1 MAAAIVNSRLE
12 VVTAWVGILEQVGHT
27 VEVTEVGIT
36 EVGTTEVEIEVVVTL
51 VDLLE
56 VDITAKEGSIDFQ
69 NQPDELSFEAFKVE
83 VSKQQV
89 S

>member
-1 MAAAIVNSRLE
+1 MAAAIVDSRLE

-27 VEVTEVGIT
+27 VEVTEVGIVGT
-36 EVGTTEVEIEVVVTL
+36 EVVDTL